1 MRFSCNDLLLL
12 KFSSKS
18 GRLDRHSFFCAPLR
32 VVVSDV
38 KEWRERERET
48 PFSPVGD
55 GGGGDDDDDDDAPLF
70 VVAVNVPLL
79 GKR

>member
-1 MRFSCNDLLLL
+1 M
-12 KFSSKS
+12 
-18 GRLDRHSFFCAPLR
+18 A
-32 VVVSDV
+32 
-38 KEWRERERET
+38 RERERET

-55 GGGGDDDDDDDAPLF
+55 GGGGGDDDDDDAPLF

>member
-1 MRFSCNDLLLL
+1 M
-12 KFSSKS
+12 
-18 GRLDRHSFFCAPLR
+18 A
-32 VVVSDV
+32 
-38 KEWRERERET
+38 REREKERET

-55 GGGGDDDDDDDAPLF
+55 GGGGGGDDDDDDAPLF